1 MGITSTSGEGRV
13 TVTRTLVYNYTI
25 LGPDAYRD
33 LHDFY
38 EKVATAD
45 QQLLTLVRKA
55 GTTGN

>member
-1 MGITSTSGEGRV
+1 M
-13 TVTRTLVYNYTI
+13 TRTLVCNYTI

-45 QQLLTLVRKA
+45 QQQLTLVRKA